1 MKRKIRIELTREI
14 LSNFF
19 DQVFSGEV
27 AEFCAYKGLPYG
39 LIYNLVHGRISSISA
54 ADYRRIFGEDPPEQ
68 EPKRV
73 SGEYFRGMAR
83 LWLFLNEKGTEKDL
97 YREFYSGKRSV
108 KKTDYRIFTG
118 ATKTV
123 EWRLERMMEKKFL
136 DQGLSPEQIQS
147 WIKALDR
154 EGRGGR
160 VPFAAVK
167 PVLERLEENLQI
179 HPTRLLNRWI
189 SAYESGELKTLSKD
203 LYEKLL
209 DLDRRAREVAAQ
221 PSRLRFEKLREEVY
235 GRKEGFVLF
244 SEIEE
249 ELNFLKTWGRKSPK
263 KYLGRS
269 MGKYKRGLVKR
280 VAAWREKKIR
290 EDCESL
296 IRVHRAIPV
305 AALPRRYRQRE
316 WNRIR
321 ETLRAALLSRMLS
334 KDRTLFEKE
343 ALRPV
348 YHTIAEY
355 EYGGRGYVNVQE
367 AARTLDM
374 SDKGFGLLMAGHRD
388 IFRRIGRY
396 EGTWY
401 IPDLYLTEISRREH
415 FPLVKAKY
423 EWLARR
429 GLKTARHTSHGTQP
443 ALNPNLANAEAA
455 ANPRRRHSHCEDNG
469 LAAASQNH
477 D

>member
-1 MKRKIRIELTREI
+1 MKRQRRIELTGEI
-14 LSNFF
+14 LKNFF
-19 DQVFSGEV
+19 DQIFSGEV

-39 LIYNLVHGRISSISA
+39 LVYNLVHGRIASISA

-73 SGEYFRGMAR
+73 PGEYFRGMVR
-83 LWLFLNEKGTEKDL
+83 LWLFLNEEGTEKDL
-97 YREFYSGKRSV
+97 YREFYRGKRLV

-123 EWRLERMMEKKFL
+123 ESRLERMMEKKFL
-136 DQGLSPEQIQS
+136 DQGLSLEVIQS
-147 WIKALDR
+147 WIKEIDR
-154 EGRGGR
+154 EGREGR

-189 SAYESGELKTLSKD
+189 SAYESGELKTVSKEI
-203 LYEKLL
+203 YEKLI
-209 DLDRRAREVAAQ
+209 DLDGRTQEAAAQ
-221 PSRLRFEKLREEVY
+221 PSRLSFEKLREEVY
-235 GRKEGFVLF
+235 GTKEGFVLF

-269 MGKYKRGLVKR
+269 MGKYRRGIVKR
-280 VAAWREKKIR
+280 VAAWREKKLR
-290 EDCESL
+290 EDCERL
-296 IRVHRAIPV
+296 IQVRPAIPV
-305 AALPRRYRQRE
+305 SALPGRYRKRE
-316 WNRIR
+316 WSRLR
-321 ETLRAALLSRMLS
+321 ETLRAALLARMLS
-334 KDRTLFEKE
+334 KDRALLEKE
-343 ALRPV
+343 TLQPV

-355 EYGGRGYVNVQE
+355 EHSGRGFVNVQE

-374 SDKGFGLLMAGHRD
+374 SDKAFGLLMAGYRD

-401 IPDLYLTEISRREH
+401 IPDLYLIEITRREH
-415 FPLVKAKY
+415 FPLIKEKY

-429 GLKTARHTSHGTQP
+429 GFKSACPISQGTQSALKP
-443 ALNPNLANAEAA
+443 AFDSD
-455 ANPRRRHSHCEDNG
+455 RHHGYDEEVEM
-469 LAAASQNH
+469 ATAS
-477 D
+477 